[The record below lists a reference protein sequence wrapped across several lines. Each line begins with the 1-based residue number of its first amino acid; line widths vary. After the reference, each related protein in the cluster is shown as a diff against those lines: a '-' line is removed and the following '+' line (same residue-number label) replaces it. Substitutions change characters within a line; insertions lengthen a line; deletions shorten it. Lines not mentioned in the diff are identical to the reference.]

1 MSEYKVIECK
11 YEEIEFISKMKTGDA
26 KFAKRNKPEV
36 WFKCLY
42 NNRIIACSCLLI
54 LSKERVRMSNAFV
67 FPEHRRKGILKKMV
81 DKRIQWAKKK
91 NYKIIDVKPFVTD
104 FTHPK
109 YSFVL
114 RKKYKIGG
122 GWYEKTL

>member
-26 KFAKRNKPEV
+26 KFAKRSKPEV

-42 NNRIIACSCLLI
+42 NNTIIACSCLLI
-54 LSKERVRMSNAFV
+54 LSKERVRMSSAFV

-81 DKRIQWAKKK
+81 DERIHWSKER
-91 NYKIIDVKPFVTD
+91 NYKIIDVRPFVTD
-104 FTHPK
+104 FTQPK
-109 YSFVL
+109 YSFEL
-114 RKKYKIGG
+114 KQKYKRG
-122 GWYEKTL
+122 GWYEKKL